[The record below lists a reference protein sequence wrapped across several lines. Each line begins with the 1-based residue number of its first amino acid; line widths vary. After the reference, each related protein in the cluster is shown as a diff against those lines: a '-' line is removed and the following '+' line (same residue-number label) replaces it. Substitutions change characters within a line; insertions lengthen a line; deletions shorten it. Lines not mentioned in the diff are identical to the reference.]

1 METVQNSIEVTGA
14 AVDASRA
21 RVVLLDFD
29 GTLSLIRSGWV
40 DVMVPMMVECLL
52 QLETGESEQDLTDTV
67 GDYVGRLTGKQTI
80 YQMIELAGQ
89 IRRRGGRPLEP
100 LEYKHMY
107 LNRLNDKIKDRVG
120 GLRNGTFAPDKLL
133 VPGARRLLEALRER
147 DLKLYLASG
156 TDQPYVREEA
166 GLLQIDPYFDGRIF
180 GALDDYQLFSKKI
193 LINKIIS
200 ESDFA
205 GEEFLAFGDGNV
217 EIQNVKQVGGVA
229 VGVATDEP
237 LCARVDEIKRKQ
249 LLDVGAD
256 WIIPNFSAHDELM
269 QTLFPS

>member
-1 METVQNSIEVTGA
+1 METIQYSIERTGTA
-14 AVDASRA
+14 LDASRA
-21 RVVLLDFD
+21 RVVLFDFD

-52 QLETGESEQDLTDTV
+52 QLKTGELEQDLTNTV
-67 GDYVGRLTGKQTI
+67 EDFVARLTGKQTI

-89 IRRRGGRPLEP
+89 IRQRGGRPREP

-107 LNRLNDKIKDRVG
+107 LSRLGDKIKDKVAD
-120 GLRNGTFAPDKLL
+120 LRTGARAPGEFL
-133 VPGARRLLEALRER
+133 VPGSRRLLEALKQR
-147 DLKLYLASG
+147 DLELYLASG
-156 TDQPYVREEA
+156 TDQPFLREEA
-166 GLLQIDPYFDGRIF
+166 KLLEVDTYFDGRIF
-180 GALDDYQLFSKKI
+180 GALDDYQSFSKKI
-193 LINKIIS
+193 LIDKIIS

-205 GEEFLAFGDGNV
+205 GKQFLAFGDGYV

-229 VGVATDEP
+229 VGVATDEL
-237 LCARVDEIKRKQ
+237 LCTRVDQTKRQ
-249 LLDVGAD
+249 RLIDVGAD

>member
-1 METVQNSIEVTGA
+1 MESVQNSIECRGA
-14 AVDASRA
+14 ALDASRA

-52 QLETGESEQDLTDTV
+52 QLKTGESEQDLTDTV
-67 GDYVGRLTGKQTI
+67 EDYVGRLTGKQTI

-89 IRRRGGRPLEP
+89 IRRRGGQPLEP

-156 TDQPYVREEA
+156 TDQPYLREEA
-166 GLLQIDPYFDGRIF
+166 RLLQIGSYFDGRIF
-180 GALDDYQLFSKKI
+180 GALDDYQLFSKKM
-193 LINKIIS
+193 LIDKIIS

-205 GEEFLAFGDGNV
+205 GEEFLAFGDGYV

-237 LCARVDEIKRKQ
+237 LCARVDEIKRKR
-249 LLDVGAD
+249 LLDVEAD

>member
-1 METVQNSIEVTGA
+1 METAQNSIECTGA
-14 AVDASRA
+14 TLDASRA

-52 QLETGESEQDLTDTV
+52 QLKTGESEQDLTDTV

-89 IRRRGGRPLEP
+89 IRRRGGQPLEP

-120 GLRNGTFAPDKLL
+120 GLRNGTFAPDELL
-133 VPGARRLLEALRER
+133 VPGARRLLEALRGR

-156 TDQPYVREEA
+156 TDQPYLREEA
-166 GLLQIDPYFDGRIF
+166 RLLQIDSCFDGRIF
-180 GALDDYQLFSKKI
+180 GALDDYQTVF
-193 LINKIIS
+193 
-200 ESDFA
+200 
-205 GEEFLAFGDGNV
+205 EENSHQQDHQRKRFRGRRVSGVWRRIRRDPKRQASRGRRRRCCHGRAALCPRRRDQAKAAFGRRSRLDHP
-217 EIQNVKQVGGVA
+217 E
-229 VGVATDEP
+229 
-237 LCARVDEIKRKQ
+237 LFRAR
-249 LLDVGAD
+249 
-256 WIIPNFSAHDELM
+256 
-269 QTLFPS
+269 